1 MHDKKNLILSIIK
14 FTLLFLFTGLV
25 FCIKPVYSSF
35 ELKSENSVEVE
46 IISVEELKE
55 LIKNRNGK
63 LLLMNVWATWCAP
76 CREEFP
82 DLVKL
87 ANEYGEEIDI
97 IGISVDFPEEIDTK
111 IIPFLKKQ
119 NAVFTNYVIKV
130 VEPENFINLL
140 NEDWSG
146 AIPATF
152 VYDEKGNQVEYL
164 IGKQTY
170 EEFEKV
176 VKKL

>member
-1 MHDKKNLILSIIK
+1 MKYA
-14 FTLLFLFTGLV
+14 LLF
-25 FCIKPVYSSF
+25 I
-35 ELKSENSVEVE
+35 
-46 IISVEELKE
+46 
-55 LIKNRNGK
+55 
-63 LLLMNVWATWCAP
+63 LLLFFSCKNEKSDIEKSDPVVAETVNKTSPDIVLDVFDFNQLEPLLSKNDDKIYVINFWATWCAP
-76 CREEFP
+76 CREEFS

-87 ANEYGEEIDI
+87 ANEYGEEIDV

-119 NAVFTNYVIKV
+119 NAVFANYVIKV